1 MNLCSVFNPNPT
13 FTTVTVTTLT
23 VSGLTPAGFVKTATG
38 AGGLLSTE
46 AFGAN
51 TYVPYSSGTGFTYSA
66 NLTFNGTTLTSI
78 STGLNSILASPTYAT
93 KQTTNTYP
101 VYSVCIE
108 NWTSIGGITRSAIG
122 ASFTSNAVY
131 NPTFQSIGSDAI
143 YGIFGSV
150 VRSATSS
157 STKANGFITRGLSFT
172 SQNDIVFSAGST
184 SSSLATGTRTLTDG
198 AYTKAFTRQEYNNAS
213 HYWESV
219 ATAFSAE
226 VSVAPVLTATLGVKT
241 YGIGLN
247 LNVATTDKGALHTS
261 INYGIYNTSISGADA
276 NYFLYDANQVQS
288 IHTGNLRVGNSAV
301 EPTVA
306 LDVTGGNKRTVST
319 TKTTTYQI
327 LITDYTIV
335 CEHATVAF
343 TVTLP
348 AASATT
354 IGQIFHIKNIGAA
367 IVSVDQT
374 GTDTLDGYTTTA
386 DLSQWDCICIQGQS
400 ATGWIII

>member
-1 MNLCSVFNPNPT
+1 MNLCSVFNSNPT
-13 FTTVTVTTLT
+13 FTAVTVTTLT

-51 TYVPYSSGTGFTYSA
+51 TYIPYSSGSGFTYSA
-66 NLTFNGTTLTSI
+66 NLTFDTTNGVICNLAGRFSNIAVGIAPLSTVAIRVQKDYSATLSGSVFGLTFKPYTNHSSVSTLSI
-78 STGLNSILASPTYAT
+78 NAFNCYPSTYSTFDLTGLRGFFSQPTIEDGSTGTVSQVACYAAQGNIIGNGNIGTYWSYRSVSPAKSGSGTVTLAYAFRDEGMT
-93 KQTTNTYP
+93 CATTNWGCAINTQSYFNAN
-101 VYSVCIE
+101 V
-108 NWTSIGGITRSAIG
+108 SIGK
-122 ASFTSNAVY
+122 N
-131 NPTFQSIGSDAI
+131 
-143 YGIFGSV
+143 
-150 VRSATSS
+150 
-157 STKANGFITRGLSFT
+157 
-172 SQNDIVFSAGST
+172 
-184 SSSLATGTRTLTDG
+184 
-198 AYTKAFTRQEYNNAS
+198 
-213 HYWESV
+213 
-219 ATAFSAE
+219 TAPA
-226 VSVAPVLTATLGVKT
+226 
-241 YGIGLN
+241 
-247 LNVATTDKGALHTS
+247 
-261 INYGIYNTSISGADA
+261 
-276 NYFLYDANQVQS
+276 
-288 IHTGNLRVGNSAV
+288 
-301 EPTVA
+301 VA
-306 LDVTGGNKRTVST
+306 LDVVGGHRRTVSA

>member
-1 MNLCSVFNPNPT
+1 MNLCSVFNSNPT
-13 FTTVTVTTLT
+13 FTAVTTTTLT

-51 TYVPYSSGTGFTYSA
+51 TYIPYSSGSGFTYSA
-66 NLTFNGTTLTSI
+66 NLTFNGSQLGVGTAVSAANGIAAVNTTTGTTAINGVFGSTIFSGTGTCAGLIGLYFSSKYMPGDLAAPNKTVPAFIGCQVGLEATTIAGEAQSVTFTAAYCFRPITINLTRGAGASGAMTVTNMYQYATLNPTLTNTPAITTLYGFYDP
-78 STGLNSILASPTYAT
+78 GLTVGG
-93 KQTTNTYP
+93 TNWG
-101 VYSVCIE
+101 C
-108 NWTSIGGITRSAIG
+108 AINTQ
-122 ASFTSNAVY
+122 SYFNANVR
-131 NPTFQSIGSDAI
+131 IGSA
-143 YGIFGSV
+143 
-150 VRSATSS
+150 
-157 STKANGFITRGLSFT
+157 
-172 SQNDIVFSAGST
+172 
-184 SSSLATGTRTLTDG
+184 
-198 AYTKAFTRQEYNNAS
+198 
-213 HYWESV
+213 V
-219 ATAFSAE
+219 A
-226 VSVAPVLTATLGVKT
+226 
-241 YGIGLN
+241 
-247 LNVATTDKGALHTS
+247 
-261 INYGIYNTSISGADA
+261 
-276 NYFLYDANQVQS
+276 
-288 IHTGNLRVGNSAV
+288 
-301 EPTVA
+301 PTVA

-335 CEHATVAF
+335 CEHATVVF

>member
-1 MNLCSVFNPNPT
+1 MNLCSVFQPNPI
-13 FTTVTVTTLT
+13 FTAVTTTTLT

-51 TYVPYSSGTGFTYSA
+51 TYIPYSSGTGFSYSA
-66 NLTFNGTTLTSI
+66 NLTFTDPSLTCLGTIGIGASASTTGIVYANKTI
-78 STGLNSILASPTYAT
+78 S
-93 KQTTNTYP
+93 
-101 VYSVCIE
+101 YSTVFGV
-108 NWTSIGGITRSAIG
+108 SGGITGSLSSIATTAIFG
-122 ASFTSNAVY
+122 LDFSSNWTPPTTSSFTATSTLANL
-131 NPTFQSIGSDAI
+131 IGSQIA
-143 YGIFGSV
+143 
-150 VRSATSS
+150 
-157 STKANGFITRGLSFT
+157 
-172 SQNDIVFSAGST
+172 
-184 SSSLATGTRTLTDG
+184 
-198 AYTKAFTRQEYNNAS
+198 
-213 HYWESV
+213 
-219 ATAFSAE
+219 
-226 VSVAPVLTATLGVKT
+226 LTATMPSSSAKNMAITNAFGVRISGVTYNKGDNATKT
-241 YGIGLN
+241 MTVANLYEFAAINPSLLNGATITTAYAFYDPGIT
-247 LNVATTDKGALHTS
+247 VATNNWGCAINTQSYFNANVS
-261 INYGIYNTSISGADA
+261 IGKNTAPA
-276 NYFLYDANQVQS
+276 
-288 IHTGNLRVGNSAV
+288 
-301 EPTVA
+301 VA
-306 LDVTGGNKRTVST
+306 LDVVGGHRRTVSA

-386 DLSQWDCICIQGQS
+386 ELSQWDCICIQGQS